1 MDNKKKF
8 ILSVLVVLLLLT
20 IGVTYAFFTYESGTK
35 SDIVT
40 GQIYMNY
47 EETST
52 ISLTG
57 VFPETKEQALARTDE
72 NGVFE
77 FTITGRNTSKYP
89 VYYEIDLLEGGLI
102 TGTTESS
109 TKILPEHVRI
119 YLERDGEPLVDG
131 MTYKDWNNRRIYV
144 DTVPA
149 NQTSNIEHKYT
160 LRMWIDENVTISD
173 TVPNANYTTSEWN
186 NSYTSLKVRVVGDFN
201 PKELPGMMARLG
213 TSGFWEDN
221 ILNVKTN
228 IKEVNFIQLD
238 NSEIDT
244 RYNAATIKSDVSTSQ
259 EYPVKAWL
267 EVDERDASKY
277 TMYVASEE
285 EIYFPSYSYAMFD
298 SFSGLTTI
306 NFDNIDT
313 SQVTSMYRMF
323 YECGSLTKI
332 NGINKFDTSNVK
344 DMIQMFSNA
353 KKLTILN
360 LANWDTKSVTDM
372 SNMFMGCNSLE
383 SLNINNWDTS
393 SVKGTGMS
401 AMFYGCTN
409 LYEIIGIENFN
420 TGNVE
425 YLTGVF
431 DSCSSLT
438 SLDLSNW
445 NTSNAIMMSALFYGC
460 SSLQN
465 LNVSGWNTSNVT
477 DMSFMFNNCKS
488 LTSLDLSTWDMS
500 NVENTKAMFQYVSKA
515 IEIKLP
521 NNVKVIGDFMFNHNN
536 AHTGE
541 TFTVPSSVT
550 TIGKTHMWYGFGT
563 NFKEFVVADGNTSF
577 KTIDGVLYS
586 MDGTRLVSVPT
597 HKTFENRTFTIPE
610 GVTFIGESNFSTNK
624 NIDTLVLPD
633 SYVITRYVGKSNA
646 NYNKANVNYGNSLF
660 LGIYY
665 RTSISKYVVNDTN
678 PNYTSVDGC
687 IYSKNGSELIAVPW
701 QYNGALNIK
710 EGTTTIGQ
718 EAFSTQG
725 AASSETTKLT
735 SVHIPASVTTIQS
748 AQLTALNKLVGRIT
762 ITIDEAN
769 PNYTVTDGKIVAK

>member
-1 MDNKKKF
+1 MNNKKKI
-8 ILSVLVVLLLLT
+8 ILSVLVTLLILA

-57 VFPETKEQALARTDE
+57 VFPETKAQALARQDE

-102 TGTTESS
+102 AGKTEQS

-149 NQTSNIEHKYT
+149 NQTTNIEHNYV

-173 TVPNANYTTSEWN
+173 TNPNADYTTTEWN
-186 NSYTSLKVRVVGDFN
+186 TAYTSLKVRVVGNFAT
-201 PKELPGMMARLG
+201 KELPGSMARLG
-213 TSGFWEDN
+213 TSGFWEN
-221 ILNVKTN
+221 SIYNVKSN
-228 IKEVNFIQLD
+228 ITEVNFIQLD

-244 RYNAATIKSDVSTSQ
+244 KYKAATIKSDVSTST
-259 EYPVKAWL
+259 EYPIKVWL
-267 EVDERDASKY
+267 EVNETDATKY

-285 EIYFPSYSYAMFD
+285 EIYFPYDSSRMFS
-298 SFSGLTTI
+298 SFSNVQKF
-306 NFDNIDT
+306 NFDNVDTSYVTTMEGMFINCGRVTSLDLNGFDTGVVTSMLCMFQNCNSLTNLYIDKWNTGNVTTTYQMFALCKKLTYIDLSKWNVSKVADMTAMFGDCNSITELNLNDWNTSSVKILKKMFNGCNSLVNLGVRSWDTSDVTNMEAIFNNCVSLTNLDLSSWDT
-313 SQVTSMYRMF
+313 SQVTNMYGMF
-323 YECGSLTKI
+323 
-332 NGINKFDTSNVK
+332 NK
-344 DMIQMFSNA
+344 
-353 KKLTILN
+353 
-360 LANWDTKSVTDM
+360 
-372 SNMFMGCNSLE
+372 CE
-383 SLNINNWDTS
+383 SL
-393 SVKGTGMS
+393 M
-401 AMFYGCTN
+401 
-409 LYEIIGIENFN
+409 
-420 TGNVE
+420 
-425 YLTGVF
+425 
-431 DSCSSLT
+431 
-438 SLDLSNW
+438 
-445 NTSNAIMMSALFYGC
+445 
-460 SSLQN
+460 
-465 LNVSGWNTSNVT
+465 
-477 DMSFMFNNCKS
+477 
-488 LTSLDLSTWDMS
+488 SLDLSTWDMS
-500 NVENTKAMFQYVSKA
+500 KVINTSLMFQYVSKTT
-515 IEIKLP
+515 EIKLP
-521 NNVKVIGDFMFNHNN
+521 NNVKIIGDFMFNHNYT
-536 AHTGE
+536 HIGE
-541 TFTVPSSVT
+541 TFTIPASVT

-563 NFKEFVVADGNTSF
+563 KFKEFVVEDGNTSF
-577 KTIDGVLYS
+577 KTIDGILYS

-597 HKTFENRTFTIPE
+597 HKAFENRTFAIPE

-633 SYVITRYVGKSNA
+633 SYVITRYVGKDNSA
-646 NYNKANVNYGNSLF
+646 YNSVNVNYGNSLF

-701 QYNGALNIK
+701 QYNGALSIK

-735 SVHIPASVTTIQS
+735 SVHIPASVTTIES
-748 AQLTALNKLVGRIT
+748 AQITALNKLVGRIT

-769 PNYTVTDGKIVAK
+769 PNYMVSGGKIVAK